1 MDETQLQ
8 QIVSRVVAE
17 VRAKE
22 QQQPTGS
29 VAQAGVFADVN
40 SAVRAAGIAFNAF
53 QAQPLALRD
62 KIVAAIR
69 QTMHEEAQNL
79 AYHAHT
85 ETGLGRVADKT
96 EKNLLVVRA
105 TPGPEILRPAV
116 ITGDHGMTLTELA
129 PFGVIGAITPT
140 TNPIATIVNNTISM
154 LSAGNSVVFNVHPS
168 AKRCSARTVELINKA
183 IVAVG
188 GPPNLAV
195 CTGEPTVES
204 AQELMHHPGIRLLM
218 VTGGPAVVEVAMNS
232 GKRAICAGPGNPPAV
247 VDETADIAKAARD
260 IVKGASFDNNVICTD
275 EKEIIVVASVA
286 DALIAELKRNQV
298 VMVSGHQLRQLERA
312 LFAKFPE
319 PGCAG
324 AMRKEFVGKNP
335 SVLMR
340 EIGVTISDDIRL
352 LVAEVPRE
360 HPLVWTEQLMP
371 FLPLVRARNADEAI
385 DLGIAA
391 EGGRRHT
398 ATMHSKNLDNL
409 SRMAR
414 AVNCS
419 IFVKNGPNLAG
430 LGYGGEGPTSFSIAT
445 PTGEGMTDARSF
457 SRLRRCTL
465 VDAFRIV

>member
-22 QQQPTGS
+22 GRLPTSG
-29 VAQAGVFADVN
+29 ATQAGVFPDVD
-40 SAVRAAGIAFNAF
+40 SAVRAAAIAFR
-53 QAQPLALRD
+53 QLQSMPLALRD
-62 KIVAAIR
+62 KLIAAIR
-69 QTMHEEAQNL
+69 ERIRAEARNL
-79 AYHAHT
+79 ASLAQS
-85 ETGLGRVADKT
+85 ETGLGRVEDKT
-96 EKNLLVVRA
+96 EKNLLVANA
-105 TPGPEILRPAV
+105 TPGTEILRPAA
-116 ITGDHGMTLTELA
+116 ISGDHGLTLTELA
-129 PFGVIGAITPT
+129 PFGVIGAITPS
-140 TNPIATIVNNTISM
+140 TNPTATIINNTISM
-154 LSAGNSVVFNVHPS
+154 VAAGNAVVFNVHPA
-168 AKRCSARTVELINKA
+168 AKRCSARTVELINQA
-183 IVAVG
+183 IIGVG
-188 GPPNLAV
+188 GPANLV
-195 CTGEPTVES
+195 TCTAEPTIAS
-204 AQELMHHPGIRLLM
+204 AQELMRHPGIRLLV
-218 VTGGPAVVEVAMNS
+218 VTGGPAVVEAAMDS

-260 IVKGASFDNNVICTD
+260 IVKGASFDNNVVCTD

-286 DALIAELKRNQV
+286 DALIGELKHNNV
-298 VMVSGHQLRQLERA
+298 LLVGGHQLRQLEKA
-312 LFAKFPE
+312 LFAEFPK

-335 SVLMR
+335 SILMR
-340 EIGVTISDDIRL
+340 AIGVTIGADVRL
-352 LVAEVPRE
+352 LVAEVPRD

-371 FLPLVRARNADEAI
+371 LLPLVRVRTADEAI
-385 DLGIAA
+385 DLGVAA
-391 EGGRRHT
+391 EGNRLHT

-414 AVNCS
+414 EINCS

-457 SRLRRCTL
+457 SRIRRCTL

>member
-22 QQQPTGS
+22 GRPPAGS
-29 VAQAGVFADVN
+29 ATQAGVFPDVD
-40 SAVRAAGIAFNAF
+40 SAVRAAGVAFR
-53 QAQPLALRD
+53 QLQTMPLALRD
-62 KIVAAIR
+62 KLIAAIR
-69 QTMHEEAQNL
+69 QSMRAEARNL
-79 AYHAHT
+79 ASLAQS
-85 ETGLGRVADKT
+85 ETGLGRVEDKT
-96 EKNLLVVRA
+96 AKNLLVANA
-105 TPGPEILRPAV
+105 TPGTEILRPAA
-116 ITGDHGMTLTELA
+116 ITGDHGLTLTELA
-129 PFGVIGAITPT
+129 PFGVIGAITPS
-140 TNPIATIVNNTISM
+140 TNPTATIINNTIGM
-154 LSAGNSVVFNVHPS
+154 VAAGNAVAFNVHPA
-168 AKRCSARTVELINKA
+168 AKRCSARTVELINQA
-183 IVAVG
+183 IIGAG
-188 GPPNLAV
+188 GPANLV
-195 CTGEPTVES
+195 TCTAEPTIAS
-204 AQELMHHPGIRLLM
+204 AQELMRHPGIRLLV
-218 VTGGPAVVEVAMNS
+218 VTGGPAVVEAAMDS

-260 IVKGASFDNNVICTD
+260 IVKGASFDNNVVCTD

-286 DALIAELKRNQV
+286 DALIGELKRNNV
-298 VMVSGHQLRQLERA
+298 LLISGHQLRQLEKA
-312 LFAKFPE
+312 LFAEFPK

-335 SVLMR
+335 SILMGA
-340 EIGVTISDDIRL
+340 IGMTIGDDVRL
-352 LVAEVPRE
+352 LVAEVPRD

-371 FLPLVRARNADEAI
+371 ILPLVRVRTADEAI
-385 DLGIAA
+385 DLGVAA
-391 EGGRRHT
+391 EGNRLHT

-414 AVNCS
+414 EINCS

-457 SRLRRCTL
+457 SRIRRCTL

>member
-22 QQQPTGS
+22 QRRPDGP
-29 VAQAGVFADVN
+29 VAQAGVFRDVD
-40 SAVRAAGIAFNAF
+40 SAVRAASSAFRQF
-53 QAQPLALRD
+53 QAMPLALRE
-62 KIVAAIR
+62 KLIVAIR
-69 QTMHEEAQNL
+69 QIIREEARNL
-79 AYHAHT
+79 AYLAQT

-96 EKNLLVVRA
+96 EKNLLVANA
-105 TPGPEILRPAV
+105 TPGPEILRAAV
-116 ITGDHGMTLTELA
+116 ITGDHGLTLTELA
-129 PFGVIGAITPT
+129 PFGVIGAITPS
-140 TNPIATIVNNTISM
+140 TNPTATIINNSIGM
-154 LSAGNSVVFNVHPS
+154 ISAGNAVVFNAHPS
-168 AKRCSARTVELINKA
+168 AKNCSARAVELINKA
-183 IVAVG
+183 IVSAG
-188 GPPNLAV
+188 GPANLAV
-195 CTGEPTVES
+195 CTAEPTIES
-204 AQELMHHPGIRLLM
+204 AQELMRHPGIRLLV
-218 VTGGPAVVEVAMNS
+218 VTGGPGVVEAAMNS
-232 GKRAICAGPGNPPAV
+232 GKRAVCAGPGNPPAV
-247 VDETADIAKAARD
+247 VDETADIARAARD

-286 DALIAELKRNQV
+286 DALIGELKRNQALIV
-298 VMVSGHQLRQLERA
+298 GGHQLRQLEKA

-340 EIGVTISDDIRL
+340 EIGVTIGDDIRL
-352 LVAEVPRE
+352 LVADVSRD

-371 FLPLVRARNADEAI
+371 ILPLVRARTADEAI
-385 DLGIAA
+385 DLGVAA
-391 EGGRRHT
+391 EGGRLHT

-445 PTGEGMTDARSF
+445 PTGEGMTDARTF
-457 SRLRRCTL
+457 SRIRRCTL

>member
-22 QQQPTGS
+22 RQQPANG
-29 VAQAGVFADVN
+29 VARAGVFPDVD
-40 SAVRAAGIAFNAF
+40 SAVGAAGQAFRRF
-53 QAQPLALRD
+53 QTMPLALRD
-62 KIVAAIR
+62 KMIAAIR
-69 QTMHEEAQNL
+69 QIMREEARNL
-79 AYHAHT
+79 AYHAQT

-96 EKNLLVVRA
+96 EKNLLVANA
-105 TPGPEILRPAV
+105 TPGPEILRPAAL
-116 ITGDHGMTLTELA
+116 TGDHGLTLTELA
-129 PFGVIGAITPT
+129 PFGVIGAITPS
-140 TNPIATIVNNTISM
+140 TNPTATIINNTISM
-154 LSAGNSVVFNVHPS
+154 LSAGNAVVFNAHPA
-168 AKRCSARTVELINKA
+168 AKGCSARTVELINTA
-183 IVAVG
+183 VVSVG
-188 GPPNLAV
+188 GPANLAV
-195 CTGEPTVES
+195 CTAEPTIES
-204 AQELMHHPGIRLLM
+204 AQELMRHPGIRLLV
-218 VTGGPAVVEVAMNS
+218 VTGGPGVVQAAMNS

-247 VDETADIAKAARD
+247 VDETADIPRAARD
-260 IVKGASFDNNVICTD
+260 IVKGASFDNNVVCTD

-286 DALIAELKRNQV
+286 DALIGELKRNNV
-298 VMVSGHQLRQLERA
+298 LMIGGYQLRQLEKA
-312 LFAKFPE
+312 LFAAFPE

-340 EIGVTISDDIRL
+340 EIGVTIGDDVRL
-352 LVAEVPRE
+352 LVADVPRD

-371 FLPLVRARNADEAI
+371 ILPLVRVRSAGEAI
-385 DLGIAA
+385 DLGVAA
-391 EGGRRHT
+391 EGGRLHT

-414 AVNCS
+414 EINCS

-445 PTGEGMTDARSF
+445 PTGEGMTDARTF
-457 SRLRRCTL
+457 VRLRRCTL